1 MEGNLTYSFAAG
13 TPVGDT
19 EVLNLCKDL
28 SALTA
33 KGHSSSKKDG
43 TMLTYVVDIELLT
56 TSSNGVGVY
65 TAPETWKL
73 KNAFK
78 KWHEL
83 RHFMFKES
91 GLSRREI
98 GRYAQEIRPYFGPAH
113 QAFKVPVSGLS
124 WDIGNEQWNY
134 FTDPMAGGDWT
145 TTTIAIETDES
156 GPVDVDTFTLH
167 LCGPHT
173 GAEQAWTSVGMIM
186 GYNADRSQASR
197 DPLNPVSYRDN
208 PLAFLK
214 GRSESV
220 KEVLDIMTA
229 EVADGPPYDIGIQG
243 DSIQPVLAGTAMSS
257 STGAGRVTLYG
268 IRVPAG
274 LLAIT
279 TADAAVLNVR
289 VKRIEE
295 SRV

>member
-1 MEGNLTYSFAAG
+1 MEGNLTYNFAAG
-13 TPVGDT
+13 TPAGTT
-19 EVLNLCKDL
+19 EVINLCKDL
-28 SALTA
+28 SGLTA
-33 KGHSSSKKDG
+33 KGHSSTKRDG
-43 TMLTYVVDIELLT
+43 TMLTYIVDVELMATT
-56 TSSNGVGVY
+56 TSAVGIF

-91 GLSRREI
+91 GLSRKEI
-98 GRYAQEIRPYFGPAH
+98 GRYAHEIRPYFGPAH
-113 QAFKVPVSGLS
+113 EAFKRPSSALI
-124 WDIGNEQWNY
+124 WDAGNEDWD
-134 FTDPMAGGDWT
+134 TDLPPTTGGDWT

-156 GPVDVDTFTLH
+156 GPVDVDTFDLH
-167 LCGPHT
+167 LVGPHL

-186 GYNADRSQASR
+186 GYNADRSQSSR

-229 EVADGPPYDIGIQG
+229 EVADGPPYDIAIAG
-243 DSIQPVLAGTAMSS
+243 DSVNPVLAGTAMSS
-257 STGAGRVTLYG
+257 STGAGRVTVYG
-268 IRVPAG
+268 VRVPAG
-274 LLAIT
+274 LLALSLS
-279 TADAAVLNVR
+279 AAAIINVR